1 MQSTTYRI
9 LTQVASTVLH
19 ILKGGG
25 GRDLLR
31 RRREWRGLR
40 AEPLTPPLIMGRQDG
55 GFGGHPVVGV
65 EGQVCEEATEDL
77 QNVWKFFECSEFWN
91 RDFVWVKVKVFCAHQ
106 LSNMI

>member
-1 MQSTTYRI
+1 M
-9 LTQVASTVLH
+9 
-19 ILKGGG
+19 
-25 GRDLLR
+25 
-31 RRREWRGLR
+31 
-40 AEPLTPPLIMGRQDG
+40 TPPLIMGRQDG

-77 QNVWKFFECSEFWN
+77 PNVWKFFECSEFWN